1 MDNVFQLVE
10 NMKKESQE
18 HVYALKVIIGL
29 MEVANNVAPTVNF
42 LLIMANAFV
51 MKDIFKLQLD
61 VLQIVPINNISLM
74 ENANIIASPQ
84 LKFTLLEFV
93 NAYLIMKELIKNAS
107 QAVYLMN
114 TEILMEFVNVFQ
126 VISKDLIQF
135 VN

>member
-1 MDNVFQLVE
+1 
-10 NMKKESQE
+10 
-18 HVYALKVIIGL
+18 
-29 MEVANNVAPTVNF
+29 
-42 LLIMANAFV
+42 
-51 MKDIFKLQLD
+51 
-61 VLQIVPINNISLM
+61 M

-93 NAYLIMKELIKNAS
+93 NVYLIMKELIKNAS

-114 TEILMEFVNVFQ
+114 TEISMEFVNAFQ

>member
-10 NMKKESQE
+10 NTKKESQE

-42 LLIMANAFV
+42 LLIMVNAFV

-61 VLQIVPINNISLM
+61 ALQIVPINNISLM

-93 NAYLIMKELIKNAS
+93 NVYLIMKELIKNAS

-114 TEILMEFVNVFQ
+114 TEISMEFVNAFQ
-126 VISKDLIQF
+126 VTSKDLIQF

>member
-10 NMKKESQE
+10 NTKKESQE

-42 LLIMANAFV
+42 LLIMVNAFV

-61 VLQIVPINNISLM
+61 ALQIVPINNISLM

-93 NAYLIMKELIKNAS
+93 NVYLIMKELIKNAS

-114 TEILMEFVNVFQ
+114 TEISMEFVNAFQ

>member
-10 NMKKESQE
+10 NTKKESQE

-42 LLIMANAFV
+42 LLIMVNAFV

-61 VLQIVPINNISLM
+61 ALQIVPINNISLM

>member
-1 MDNVFQLVE
+1 MDNVFRLVE
-10 NMKKESQE
+10 NTKKEFQE

-29 MEVANNVAPTVNF
+29 MEVANNVALTVNF
-42 LLIMANAFV
+42 LLIMVNAFV

-61 VLQIVPINNISLM
+61 ALQIVPINNISLM

-93 NAYLIMKELIKNAS
+93 NVYLIMKELIKNAS

-114 TEILMEFVNVFQ
+114 TEISMEFVNAFQ

>member
-1 MDNVFQLVE
+1 
-10 NMKKESQE
+10 MKKESQE